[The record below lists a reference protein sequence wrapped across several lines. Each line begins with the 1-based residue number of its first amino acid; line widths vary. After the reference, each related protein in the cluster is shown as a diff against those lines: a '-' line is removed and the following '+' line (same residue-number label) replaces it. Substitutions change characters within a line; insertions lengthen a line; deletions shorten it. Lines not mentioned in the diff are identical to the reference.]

1 MIPTDQSASGDATTL
16 TVLSDSTDV
25 HAAEG
30 PSTED
35 FLRALAPETAPR
47 ITVQTFKEAPEAKRP
62 DLIQIIHF
70 DASEYEEHLP
80 RLQELNRAGAGIFV
94 TVNETNGAGRK
105 AKDVQTCRAQMLD
118 LDGAP
123 LPTNWAIE
131 PSIVVESSPAKYHVY
146 WLLRDGD
153 IARFTD
159 IQEKLAGQ
167 YGGDPA
173 VKDVARVMRLPGT
186 FHLKT
191 GEPSRTRILEF
202 HPERRYTQDELA
214 PLLTSTKPPESV
226 DTGELKMHSW
236 RSNHAHQQIRTAYNR
251 LMSPVALLESYGYK
265 AQGNRLIAPDSTSG
279 HPGIT
284 LLPAQ
289 ADQPQRV
296 YSHHTPESD
305 PLADDHAH
313 DAFSILVKLGHKDS
327 YMAAL
332 NAAAEATDLK
342 ALLEDES
349 HKNKKASEKA
359 VEYVR
364 RLDPYMFLDQKGNA
378 RVSIVEDGKRRTYKA
393 QSEQFYAVI
402 EMQYYLN
409 EHKPCPGGAVREAAS
424 LFKTMALHKAESHDV
439 YVRIANVASAVYID
453 LNNSALEIIEVTKDG
468 LQIVPSAECSIFF
481 DRPRGAKALPIPVAG
496 GDLHLLRPF
505 INSGDE
511 AFLLVVAY
519 LIQSLTGRAPF
530 PLLALNGEQGTGK
543 TFLSSMIR
551 KLLDPH
557 EAALR
562 SAPKDERDLF
572 IAAERSFLYDADNL
586 SKLTEGL
593 SDALC
598 RLCTGA
604 AFTTREVCD

>member
-1 MIPTDQSASGDATTL
+1 M
-16 TVLSDSTDV
+16 
-25 HAAEG
+25 
-30 PSTED
+30 
-35 FLRALAPETAPR
+35 APETAPR
-47 ITVQTFKEAPEAKRP
+47 VTVQTFKEAPEAKRP
-62 DLIQIIHF
+62 DLIQILHF

-94 TVNETNGAGRK
+94 TVNETNGTGRK
-105 AKDVQTCRAQMLD
+105 AKDVQTCRTQMLD
-118 LDGAP
+118 LDGTP
-123 LPTNWAIE
+123 LPTEWAVE

-153 IARFTD
+153 LARFTD

-186 FHLKT
+186 AHLKT
-191 GEPSRTRILEF
+191 GTPFKTHFLEF

-214 PLLTSTKPPESV
+214 PLLVSTKPPESA
-226 DTGELKMHSW
+226 DTAEVKMHSW
-236 RSNHAHQQIRTAYNR
+236 RSNQAHQQIRTAYNR
-251 LMSPVALLESYGYK
+251 LMSPVTLLESYGYK
-265 AQGNRLIAPDSTSG
+265 AQGDDRLIAPDSTSG
-279 HPGIT
+279 RPGVA
-284 LLPAQ
+284 LLPPKV
-289 ADQPQRV
+289 DQPPRV
-296 YSHHTPESD
+296 YSYHTPKSD
-305 PLADDHAH
+305 PLADGHAH

-409 EHKPCPGGAVREAAS
+409 EHKPCSGSAIREAAS
-424 LFKTMALHKAESHDV
+424 LFKTMALHKSESHDF
-439 YVRIANVASAVYID
+439 YVRVANVSGAVYID

-468 LQIVPSAECSIFF
+468 LQILPSAECSIFF

-505 INSGDE
+505 
-511 AFLLVVAY
+511 
-519 LIQSLTGRAPF
+519 TPF
-530 PLLALNGEQGTGK
+530 RVGQCC
-543 TFLSSMIR
+543 
-551 KLLDPH
+551 
-557 EAALR
+557 
-562 SAPKDERDLF
+562 ER
-572 IAAERSFLYDADNL
+572 
-586 SKLTEGL
+586 
-593 SDALC
+593 
-598 RLCTGA
+598 
-604 AFTTREVCD
+604 V